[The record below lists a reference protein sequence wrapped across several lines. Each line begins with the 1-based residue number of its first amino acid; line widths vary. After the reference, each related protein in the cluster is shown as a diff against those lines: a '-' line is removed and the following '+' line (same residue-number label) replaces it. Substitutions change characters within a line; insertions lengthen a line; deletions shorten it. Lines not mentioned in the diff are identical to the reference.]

1 MISLLLRRHARR
13 CLEIV
18 NTGGPATGTFD
29 PTIGVSR
36 SRPATLL
43 FGDGSSESKTGT
55 SLDFSHTYPA
65 DGVWRARLRGVPL
78 REITSIYAKDDL
90 VTEIRHLR
98 RCVRLGVLEVPTNPS
113 LRASLRDVPAGVT
126 YLYVGGCPL
135 ITGELS
141 DVPAGLTLL
150 YVSGCSLITG
160 DLSDVP
166 AGVTYLSVGG
176 CPLITGDL
184 SDVPAGVTY
193 LYVSRCALITGDLS
207 DVPAGV
213 TTLYAYSSPLISPVG
228 IHLLTSISEIQ
239 IYSNGYSSAIV
250 DAVLEEMYTHR
261 MSFTA
266 AAPYLNI
273 GGTNAA
279 PSGLYQDATP
289 PTTGLEFAFKL
300 VVDPDGDGH
309 KKWAISWTGGSAP

>member
-135 ITGELS
+135 ITG
-141 DVPAGLTLL
+141 
-150 YVSGCSLITG
+150 
-160 DLSDVP
+160 
-166 AGVTYLSVGG
+166 
-176 CPLITGDL
+176 
-184 SDVPAGVTY
+184 
-193 LYVSRCALITGDLS
+193 DLS

>member
-65 DGVWRARLRGVPL
+65 NGVWRARLRGVPL

-90 VTEIRHLR
+90 VTEIRRLR
-98 RCVRLGVLEVPTNPS
+98 RCVRLSSLEAYTNPS

-126 YLYVGGCPL
+126 YL
-135 ITGELS
+135 S
-141 DVPAGLTLL
+141 A
-150 YVSGCSLITG
+150 SWCSLITG

-166 AGVTYLSVGG
+166 AE
-176 CPLITGDL
+176 
-184 SDVPAGVTY
+184 
-193 LYVSRCALITGDLS
+193 
-207 DVPAGV
+207 V
-213 TTLYAYSSPLISPVG
+213 TTLHAYHCPLISPVG
-228 IHLLTSISEIQ
+228 IHLLTSINDIR
-239 IYSNGYSSAIV
+239 IYDNGYSSAVV

-266 AAPYLNI
+266 AAPALQI

-279 PSGLYQDATP
+279 PSGVYQNASP
-289 PTTGLEFAFKL
+289 PTTGLEYVYKL
-300 VVDPDGDGH
+300 VNDPDGDGH

>member
-1 MISLLLRRHARR
+1 MIPLLLRRHARR

-29 PTIGVSR
+29 PTIWVSR

-43 FGDGSSESKTGT
+43 FGDGDFESNAGT

-65 DGVWRARLRGVPL
+65 NGVWRARLRGVPL
-78 REITSIYAKDDL
+78 REITRIYAKEDL

-98 RCVRLGVLEVPTNPS
+98 RCVRLSLLEAHTNPS

-126 YLYVGGCPL
+126 H
-135 ITGELS
+135 
-141 DVPAGLTLL
+141 L
-150 YVSGCSLITG
+150 YVSRCPLITG

-166 AGVTYLSVGG
+166 AGVTSLSVRG

-184 SDVPAGVTY
+184 SDVPAGVT
-193 LYVSRCALITGDLS
+193 
-207 DVPAGV
+207 
-213 TTLYAYSSPLISPVG
+213 TLLAYSCPLISPVG
-228 IHLLTSISEIQ
+228 IHLLTSISDIR

-266 AAPYLNI
+266 AAPALQI

-279 PSGLYQDATP
+279 PSGVYQNASP